1 MSRAT
6 ELLEADGLYGAARAT
21 DQSGQ
26 RGWDFAPDAP
36 FDARRVKSGAF
47 IIRTIAQ
54 AVACAAPVVIMWVV
68 L

>member
-26 RGWDFAPDAP
+26 RGWDFRPEDDEREPSNPAIFIPLAVVMIVGLS
-36 FDARRVKSGAF
+36 FIGA
-47 IIRTIAQ
+47 IH
-54 AVACAAPVVIMWVV
+54 
-68 L
+68 

>member
-26 RGWDFAPDAP
+26 RGWDFRPAT
-36 FDARRVKSGAF
+36 FDARRVKTGAF
-47 IIRTIAQ
+47 ILRTLAQ
-54 AVACAAPVVIMWVV
+54 AIACAAPVVLMWVV